1 MEEDK
6 QYQCTNN
13 ICLYYGKPGHVA
25 CECLK
30 KRGQHVA
37 CAISITKPQLEESK
51 SEHVQF
57 Q

>member
-6 QYQCTNN
+6 QHQCINN
-13 ICLYYGKPGHVA
+13 ICLCYGEPGHVA

-30 KRGQHVA
+30 KRGQHVT

-51 SEHVQF
+51 SEHVQS

>member
-6 QYQCTNN
+6 QHQCSNN
-13 ICLYYGKPGHVA
+13 ICLYYGELGHVA

-30 KRGQHVA
+30 ERGQHVA
-37 CAISITKPQLEESK
+37 CAISITKPQLKESK
-51 SEHVQF
+51 SEHVQS